1 MKRAQIVLAVN
12 TCITNDPCAL
22 CGARCDPCGLDYVL
36 RSKKPGRVLVCDAC
50 AAKHAPELVRAR
62 DAGLTFARLEREAVE
77 HDRPPPEAREE
88 LKTLREL
95 TGHLLA
101 ALRTM
106 KPDVPDP
113 QNNDLPF

>member
-1 MKRAQIVLAVN
+1 MKPRICLAFNNCV
-12 TCITNDPCAL
+12 TNDPCAL
-22 CGARCDPCGLDYVL
+22 CGARCDPCGLDFTM
-36 RSKKPGRVLVCDAC
+36 RSKRPGRILVCDAC
-50 AAKHAPELVRAR
+50 AAKHAPDLVRAR
-62 DAGLTFARLEREAVE
+62 DAGLTFARFEREAVE
-77 HDRPPPEAREE
+77 RDRPPPEARAE

-113 QNNDLPF
+113 RDNDLPF